1 MWEVSPRCR
10 LRHASLPLSVVGVGE
25 ALMGAWPTPS
35 RTYFRGEDCACR
47 HNARAGTQSSV
58 ADRSS
63 RLRRT
68 SPIRRRRRGDTYGA
82 PGVAKDPGASTAVE
96 AMARFCG
103 ETILPRPPPM
113 VLAASRIFGSRP
125 TPWAAVACR
134 LANRAPVA
142 AWAAPGDGPRQRAD
156 PRPAQRP
163 ANGDRRGDRPAAL
176 GAGPDPARPVR
187 PAMPAR
193 TSATA

>member
-1 MWEVSPRCR
+1 MWI
-10 LRHASLPLSVVGVGE
+10 ASCITALIRGGGRGCLGGGVADAVESTFTAG
-25 ALMGAWPTPS
+25 
-35 RTYFRGEDCACR
+35 TYFCGEDCVCR
-47 HNARAGTQSSV
+47 QNVSAGAQSPV
-58 ADRSS
+58 GERSP
-63 RLRRT
+63 RVGRT
-68 SPIRRRRRGDTYGA
+68 SPIRRRWRGCAHGA

-125 TPWAAVACR
+125 APWAAVACR
-134 LANRAPVA
+134 LANRAPVV
-142 AWAAPGDGPRQRAD
+142 AWAAPGDGPRQRAGS
-156 PRPAQRP
+156 RPAQRP
-163 ANGDRRGDRPAAL
+163 ANGARRRDRPAAL